1 MILVKNRLNAG
12 FFSNFNAALGWY
24 WYSMKTGI
32 PIHVHW
38 DGSPNENIFDYF
50 FEQKHKYQTHTYEN
64 NANFQHSPVFTDE
77 IKEEFKKDI
86 GEILY
91 NKYDNGWFF
100 CNGKVYTEETFY
112 KLRNLYNELYT
123 KNLRLKTHLIPSID
137 IPQKTLGVNYRYII
151 MYFTND
157 GKMTPYKNLMST
169 DEYHKEYITQIENT
183 FEKGNYEKIYIA
195 SSQRLFF
202 EECLKKFKDKLLYIP
217 MKRVEENQIEF
228 DRGVSF
234 RKECADVLFD
244 TINLTKCD
252 HLLISP
258 SNIIFAALYI
268 NPNISYEIFDF
279 LKETY
284 TG

>member
-1 MILVKNRLNAG
+1 MILIKNRLNAG
-12 FFSNFNAALGWY
+12 FFSNLNAVLGWY
-24 WYSMKTGI
+24 WYSMRTET
-32 PIHVHW
+32 PVHVHW
-38 DGSPNENIFDYF
+38 NGLPNKNIFDDF
-50 FEQKHKYQTHTYEN
+50 FYQKFKYDQYQYEN
-64 NANFQHSPVFTDE
+64 NANFQHSPLYTDQ
-77 IKEEFKKDI
+77 IKEAFKEDI
-86 GEILY
+86 GEKLF
-91 NKYDNGWFF
+91 NTYDNGWFF
-100 CNGKVYTEETFY
+100 CQGKVYDDDNFINI
-112 KLRNLYNELYT
+112 RRLYNYIYNE
-123 KNLRLKTHLIPSID
+123 NLKLKSEVIPSYD
-137 IPQKTLGVNYRYII
+137 IPSKTLGINYRYII

-157 GKMTPYKNLMST
+157 GKMTPYKNLMSI
-169 DEYHKEYITQIENT
+169 DQYHKEYITQIENT

-228 DRGVSF
+228 DRGVSL
-234 RKECADVLFD
+234 RKEYTDVLFD

-258 SNIIFAALYI
+258 SNIIFAGLYI